1 MSAKNLAE
9 SPTIQSRSRHIDL
22 FEHANRQ
29 AVKNGVIKIIHQPA
43 ADQRADIF
51 VTKPMGPL
59 PFIYQRSMLLNQTV
73 RTVFDTIITRKSL
86 HIE

>member
-22 FEHANRQ
+22 FEYANRQ
-29 AVKNGVIKIIHQPA
+29 AVKNGVIKIIHQPT
-43 ADQRADIF
+43 ADQRADML
-51 VTKPMGPL
+51 TKPMGPL
-59 PFIYQRSMLLNQTV
+59 PFIYQRSMLLNQTA

>member
-9 SPTIQSRSRHIDL
+9 SPTIQRRSRHIDL

-43 ADQRADIF
+43 ADQRAEIL
-51 VTKPMGPL
+51 TKPMGPL